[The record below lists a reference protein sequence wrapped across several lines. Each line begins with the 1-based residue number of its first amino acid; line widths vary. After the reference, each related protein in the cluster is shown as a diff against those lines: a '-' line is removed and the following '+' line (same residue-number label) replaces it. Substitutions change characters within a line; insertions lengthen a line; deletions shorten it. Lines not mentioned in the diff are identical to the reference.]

1 MTSEGTT
8 MQAKDLMTTSVIT
21 VAPDTQVREAAQ
33 IMLRHRISA
42 VPVVD
47 SAGKL
52 VGIVSEGDLLHRAEA
67 GTERRRSWWLDLIAS
82 PESRAYDYVKS
93 HAVHVRDVM
102 STNTITVSPE
112 TSISEIAEILEER
125 RIKRVPVTSAGR
137 VVGIVSRA
145 DLLHGVAT
153 SKVDG
158 TAPGDSAIRE
168 AVMTRMHNETG
179 VRDWLMNVTV
189 ANGVVHLWGIVS
201 TEIERK
207 AVRVAAETVNGV
219 KDVEDHLTMVKEYG
233 GE

>member
-82 PESRAYDYVKS
+82 PELRAYDYVKS

>member
-1 MTSEGTT
+1 

-82 PESRAYDYVKS
+82 PESRAHDYVKS

-102 STNTITVSPE
+102 STNMITVSPE
-112 TSISEIAEILEER
+112 TPTSEIAEILETR

-153 SKVDG
+153 SKVVDG
-158 TAPGDSAIRE
+158 TVPGDRAMRE
-168 AVMTRMHNETG
+168 AVVTRLHNEAG

-189 ANGVVHLWGIVS
+189 ADGVVHLWGIVS

-207 AVRVAAETVNGV
+207 AARVAAETVHGV
-219 KDVEDHLTMVKEYG
+219 KGVEDHMATAKDYD